1 MTDAAP
7 REYADL
13 VAMLEPAARAFSD
26 AVRDIAAA
34 CMPEESGPRSW
45 GRGFGL
51 DRNLAWKLYRIAQSS
66 DLAGVLGA
74 FPGPRG
80 IDLAVEGFRGRGA
93 DAAAIAAFTASAEAL
108 RLRVQDSGMSRDM
121 LASIAAGGLDSDEE
135 RKARRR
141 AATAARKA
149 AATIWGIEAAVGIS
163 TYLVTPSSRPG
174 WVDLAYLNLLG
185 GLVRWRPGRPW
196 CVYMPLFSFE
206 TESGELD
213 GDVTPSDLA
222 ALPEAGFDLDATDP
236 LAPLV
241 SAASDPLAV
250 AEISR
255 TEGAPRQLSYRGGVA
270 TIGRP
275 VHLAFGE
282 VQPSIGPMDATDP
295 DEIAALNIG
304 TQIPI
309 TTSIVQVLLH
319 REVRR
324 DGDPVAVMTA
334 MLDPTG
340 RRRGVDTPVRMPL
353 DAEVSV
359 ATRPRSLP
367 KAAAEWTD
375 PYRDLL
381 DRGLAALDTDL
392 GACRCFRLALDN
404 PPLGAT
410 ISLRWRLHRGR
421 DGG

>member
-1 MTDAAP
+1 MTTTPP
-7 REYADL
+7 REYTEL
-13 VAMLEPAARAFSD
+13 VAILEPAARMFSD
-26 AVRDIAAA
+26 AVRDIASA

-80 IDLAVEGFRGRGA
+80 IELAAAGFRGRRA
-93 DAAAIAAFTASAEAL
+93 DEAMIAAFETAAASL
-108 RLRVQDSGMSRDM
+108 RSLIQGSGVGREM

-163 TYLVTPSSRPG
+163 TYIVTPSSRPG

-206 TESGELD
+206 TESGELE
-213 GDVTPSDLA
+213 GDVTPADLA
-222 ALPEAGFDLDATDP
+222 TLPEAGFDLDAADP

-255 TEGAPRQLSYRGGVA
+255 TEEAPRQLSYRGGVA

-282 VQPSIGPMDATDP
+282 VQPSIGPMDASEP
-295 DEIAALNIG
+295 DEIAALNEG

-309 TTSIVQVLLH
+309 ATSIVQVVMH
-319 REVRR
+319 RAIRR
-324 DGDPVAVMTA
+324 DGDPVAIMTA

-340 RRRGVDTPVRMPL
+340 RRRGVDSPVRMPT
-353 DAEVSV
+353 DATV
-359 ATRPRSLP
+359 AVASRPRNLP
-367 KAAAEWTD
+367 KAAGAWTD

-381 DRGLAALDTDL
+381 DRGLAALDTEL
-392 GACRCFRLALDN
+392 GDCRCFRISIDN

-410 ISLRWRLHRGR
+410 ISLRWRLHRTPAER
-421 DGG
+421 